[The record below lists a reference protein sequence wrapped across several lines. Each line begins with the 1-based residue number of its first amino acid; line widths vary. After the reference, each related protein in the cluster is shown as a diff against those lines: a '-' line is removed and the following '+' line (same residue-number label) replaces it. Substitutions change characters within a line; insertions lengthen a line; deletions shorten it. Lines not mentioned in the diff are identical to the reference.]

1 MSFAHLHVHS
11 EYSFL
16 EATIHI
22 RELAETAK
30 KMELP
35 AVALTDY
42 GNLCGAP
49 EFYQAMQ
56 KVGVKPILGCEFY
69 LTDGS
74 RHSHTHDMH
83 GRIPTLYHQPLL
95 VKNATGW
102 RNLMKLSSMGYL
114 EGFYYKPRIDYEIL
128 EKHKEGLICLSGSP
142 LSHVNRLLALGNE
155 EEARNKVLYYREL
168 FGDDYY
174 LELMDHNLED
184 EARYN
189 AFLIELSKELSI
201 PLVATNHV
209 HYLKQEHTEAHD
221 ILRCVGMRTDLN
233 NPSRPRLPNDQYYF
247 KTPDEM
253 KTLFAELPEAISNT
267 LEIANK
273 VEFELKFGEKHFP
286 EFEIPTDAGAK
297 DDFDFLRQLCE
308 EGMPE
313 RYGNVT
319 DDLYER
325 MEFELNII
333 QTKHLSSYFLIV
345 RDFIVFANERQIPV
359 GPGRGS
365 AAGSLVSYL
374 IGITNIDPM
383 KYNLLFERF
392 INPERES
399 YPDIDVD
406 FSDARRGEVIEYVR
420 QKYGADCVS
429 QIITYGRMLAKGVV
443 RDVGRVM
450 ALPLDEVNAIAKLI
464 PDAFQG
470 KPTKLYKAIN
480 DVSELKEMI
489 NSRPEY
495 RQLMDRALILE
506 GTVRN
511 QGVHA
516 AGVIITP
523 EPITEFAPLSR
534 AGEEGAVVQFD
545 MNVSEALGL
554 LKVDFLGL
562 KTLTILEN
570 TLALL
575 RKKGI
580 KLELDDIPIED
591 KATYELF
598 SRGDTIGI
606 FQFESSGMRENLRKL
621 QPERLEDLIAMNALY
636 RPGPMANIDD
646 FVDRKHGRQKVKYLH
661 QKLATIL
668 DETYGIIVYQEQVMQ
683 IANQIAGFS
692 LGRADVLRR
701 AMGKKKEG
709 LMGEMQPEFVE
720 GCNVSGLN
728 KSQAMELWALI
739 LKFASYGFNKSHA
752 AGYSLVAFQ
761 TGYLKTHHP
770 AEFMAASMTVR
781 KDNTDEVVLFL
792 EECRR
797 MGINVLAPDINESE
811 EDFTVTETGEVRFG
825 LTAIKGV
832 GSGAIQN
839 MLGARDASGNFRDLF
854 DLAGKIDTRIVNRKV
869 LENLV
874 LAGATSNLDGH
885 RNQQFQSLDMMLAYG
900 QQLQQEKARGQVSLF
915 GGHDDDDE
923 GGGLPRPEMP
933 ATPEMSAKD
942 LLAAER
948 ERLGFYFSGHPL
960 LRYRMEANALSMHKI
975 VDLLELQDG
984 TRLRLVGLMNSIEKR
999 QTRSGSMMA
1008 KAKLEDLT
1016 GIIPLLVFPQSFE
1029 NCKDVLKDDEP
1040 FLISG
1045 RVKRQ
1050 AEQVDLVVEEVEPL
1064 ETAVKR
1070 LIRAVRIRWGVE
1082 QDAQTM
1088 IAFEN
1093 LVRKH
1098 PGKVQVKIHFHDG
1111 NGGTWLL
1118 TSSRY
1123 KVDPQREF
1131 LKAVNELLGDDNMKL
1146 ETFG

>member
-22 RELAETAK
+22 KELAETAQ

-49 EFYQAMQ
+49 EFYRAMQ

-69 LTDGS
+69 VVEGDRKKLG
-74 RHSHTHDMH
+74 HDMH
-83 GRIPTLYHQPLL
+83 GRIPTLYHLPLL
-95 VKNATGW
+95 AKNTTGW
-102 RNLMKLSSMGYL
+102 KNLMQLSSMGYL

-128 EKHKEGLICLSGSP
+128 EKHKDGIICLSGSP
-142 LSHVNRLLALGNE
+142 LSHPNRLLALGNE
-155 EEARNKVLYYREL
+155 DEARNRVLYLREL
-168 FGDDYY
+168 FGDDFY
-174 LELMDHNLED
+174 LELMDHGLED
-184 EARYN
+184 EARN
-189 AFLIELSKELSI
+189 NKFHIELGKQLGI
-201 PLVATNHV
+201 PLVASNHV
-209 HYLKQEHTEAHD
+209 HYLKQEHAEAHD

-247 KTPDEM
+247 KTSDEM
-253 KTLFAELPEAISNT
+253 ATLFVDHPEAISNT
-267 LEIANK
+267 IEIANK

-286 EFEIPTDAGAK
+286 EFKIPESADAK
-297 DDFDFLRQLCE
+297 DDFEYLRQLCE
-308 EGMPE
+308 EGLPK
-313 RYGNVT
+313 RYENIT

-345 RDFIVFANERQIPV
+345 RDFIVFAMERDIPV

-383 KYNLLFERF
+383 RYNLLFERF

-420 QKYGADCVS
+420 QKYGEDCVS

-464 PDAFQG
+464 PDAVQG
-470 KPTKLYKAIN
+470 KVPKLYKAVN
-480 DVSELKEMI
+480 DVSELKELI

-495 RQLMDRALILE
+495 RQLMERALVLE

-523 EPITEFAPLSR
+523 EPITELAPLSR

-545 MNVSEALGL
+545 MNISEALGL

-570 TLALL
+570 TLTLM
-575 RKKGI
+575 RKKGVQ
-580 KLELDDIPIED
+580 LELDNIPIDD

-598 SRGDTIGI
+598 ARGDTIGI
-606 FQFESSGMRENLRKL
+606 FQFESGGMRDNLRKL
-621 QPERLEDLIAMNALY
+621 LPERLEDLIAMNALY

-646 FVDRKHGRQKVKYLH
+646 FINRKHGRQKVQYLH
-661 QKLATIL
+661 AKLAPIL

-692 LGRADVLRR
+692 LGRADLLRR
-701 AMGKKKEG
+701 AMGKKKQK
-709 LMGEMQPEFVE
+709 LMDEMMPEFIE
-720 GCNVSGLN
+720 GCKESGLN
-728 KSQAMELWALI
+728 KSQANELWALI
-739 LKFASYGFNKSHA
+739 DKFAAYGFNKSHA
-752 AGYSLVAFQ
+752 AGYSLVAYQ

-797 MGINVLAPDINESE
+797 MGINVQAPNINASE
-811 EDFTVTETGEVRFG
+811 EDFTVTNDGEVSFG

-839 MLGARDASGNFRDLF
+839 ILGVRDASGSFRDLF
-854 DLAGKIDTRIVNRKV
+854 DLTGKIDSRIVNRKV

-874 LAGATSNLDGH
+874 LSGATSNLEGH
-885 RNQQFQSLDMMLAYG
+885 RNQQFQALDMALAYG
-900 QQLQQEKARGQVSLF
+900 QQIQQEKARGQVSLF

-923 GGGLPRPEMP
+923 GGLPRPEMP
-933 ATPEMSAKD
+933 FAPEMSAKD

-960 LRYRMEANALSMHKI
+960 LRYRHEADALSMHKI
-975 VDLLELQDG
+975 VDLANLQDG
-984 TRLRLVGLMNSIEKR
+984 TRLRLVGLINSLEKR
-999 QTRSGSMMA
+999 QTRNGSMMA
-1008 KAKLEDLT
+1008 RAKLEDLT
-1016 GIIPLLVFPQSFE
+1016 GIIPLLIFPQSYE
-1029 NCKDVLKDDEP
+1029 KCKEVLKNDEP
-1040 FLISG
+1040 FLVSG
-1045 RVKRQ
+1045 RVQ
-1050 AEQVDLVVEEVEPL
+1050 CQQEQVELIIEEVEPL
-1064 ETAVKR
+1064 DIAVKR
-1070 LIRAVRIRWGVE
+1070 LIRAIRIRWDEGQKAE
-1082 QDAQTM
+1082 TM

-1098 PGKVQVKIHFHDG
+1098 QGHVQVKIHFHDG
-1111 NGGTWLL
+1111 NGGSWVM
-1118 TSSRY
+1118 TSERY
-1123 KVDPQREF
+1123 KVEPKREF
-1131 LKAVNELLGDDNMKL
+1131 LKAVNELLGDDNMRL
-1146 ETFG
+1146 ETVG